1 MLGDGYMQMNK
12 LIYFISVADNL
23 NFTKA
28 AKECYLAQSAIS
40 QQINSLE
47 QELGFQ
53 LFTRTSKNVELTE
66 AGKVFY
72 DGVKNIVE
80 DYKNTVKKAE
90 SVAYGYKGMITIGI
104 CGGTEEV
111 FLPQILSKFKK
122 MYPLIEINFKR
133 ASFEKINKELEGKI
147 YDVVFTWPYDIEEL
161 DGIDYKI
168 IFEDNVCAMMSS
180 SNKLA
185 GKAKVSRE
193 ELSKEN
199 NIVVANE
206 KKTKTYEH
214 FLSFYSRYNIVP
226 KSIITA
232 ADGPILSLMIDLNMG
247 ISIVPKKI
255 KELNNGKVSFVEI
268 EGEPHSI
275 KFSAAYL
282 KGNANPCVDL
292 FINNAAIR

>member
-1 MLGDGYMQMNK
+1 MLNLQKNKGVKIMQMNK

-28 AKECYLAQSAIS
+28 AKE
-40 QQINSLE
+40 
-47 QELGFQ
+47 
-53 LFTRTSKNVELTE
+53 
-66 AGKVFY
+66 
-72 DGVKNIVE
+72 
-80 DYKNTVKKAE
+80 
-90 SVAYGYKGMITIGI
+90 
-104 CGGTEEV
+104 
-111 FLPQILSKFKK
+111 
-122 MYPLIEINFKR
+122 
-133 ASFEKINKELEGKI
+133 
-147 YDVVFTWPYDIEEL
+147 
-161 DGIDYKI
+161 
-168 IFEDNVCAMMSS
+168 
-180 SNKLA
+180 
-185 GKAKVSRE
+185 
-193 ELSKEN
+193 N

-214 FLSFYSRYNIVP
+214 FLSFYSKYNIVP